1 MSEESQKFI
10 PGLELGKLFYQ
21 KEVKPILD
29 KNFPNLKYSA
39 ALFGWGSETL
49 GYDTPISR
57 DHHWGPKV
65 FIFLSKADYPQFKEE
80 VKKSLSENLPYK
92 FLGYSTNFSESESNG
107 IRHSIDISS
116 GPVNHM
122 VSIFTTKSF
131 FEMRLKFDPFQKI
144 SVIDWL
150 TFPQQR
156 LLEMVSGEVFYDGLD
171 ELNKIREKFSFYP
184 NDVWL
189 YLLASQWTKI
199 SQEEAFVGRCG
210 DVGDELGS
218 QIVAA
223 RIVRELM
230 KLCFL
235 LEKKYA
241 PYSKWLGT
249 AFAKLN
255 SAKELSPILRKV
267 LLTETWKEREKFLS
281 EAYEKVAELH
291 NSQNITEPLPTK
303 VSSYHGRPYLVIHA
317 DKFAEAVKAKI
328 KDEDVKAIKTNIGSV
343 DQFMDSTDVL
353 SYPQIFKKLKIWSD
367 E

>member
-1 MSEESQKFI
+1 MENKFI
-10 PGLELGKLFYQ
+10 PGLKLSHQFY
-21 KEVKPILD
+21 EEAVRPILD
-29 KNFPNLKYSA
+29 RNFPDLKYSA
-39 ALFGWGSETL
+39 GLLGWGSEVL

-57 DHHWGPKV
+57 DHHWGPRV
-65 FIFLSKADYPQFKEE
+65 IIFLAEKDFLVSKEKISK
-80 VKKSLSENLPYK
+80 VLSENLPYK
-92 FLGYSTNFSESESNG
+92 FLGYSTNFSKAEENG
-107 IRHSIDISS
+107 VRHPIDISS

-122 VSIFTTKSF
+122 VNFFTTQSF
-131 FEMRLKFDPFQKI
+131 FEMRLKFDPFREI

-156 LLEMVSGEVFYDGLD
+156 LLEIVSGEIFHDGLD
-171 ELNKIREKFSFYP
+171 ELNKMMEKFSFYP
-184 NDVWL
+184 HDVWL
-189 YLLASQWTKI
+189 YLVASQWTKI

-241 PYSKWLGT
+241 PYSKWFGT

-255 SAKELSPILRKV
+255 CAKELSPILKKV
-267 LLTETWKEREKFLS
+267 LLSESWKEREKFLS

-303 VSSYHGRPYLVIHA
+303 VSLYHGRPYLVIHA
-317 DKFAEAVKAKI
+317 DQFAEAVRSKI

-367 E
+367 D